1 MATHKARKLTD
12 PRTAAAGRDRIQH
25 EVGAAVRRT
34 WKPMTAAGVMD
45 CVYYCEKLNAS
56 HYQRVRRTFELFAIR
71 THRLTT
77 RGGPDEWW
85 WHYKHPFRATYWSL

>member
-1 MATHKARKLTD
+1 MAL
-12 PRTAAAGRDRIQH
+12 QF
-25 EVGAAVRRT
+25 AVND

-77 RGGPDEWW
+77 RGRPWVWAPKDEILNYLGGPDEWW